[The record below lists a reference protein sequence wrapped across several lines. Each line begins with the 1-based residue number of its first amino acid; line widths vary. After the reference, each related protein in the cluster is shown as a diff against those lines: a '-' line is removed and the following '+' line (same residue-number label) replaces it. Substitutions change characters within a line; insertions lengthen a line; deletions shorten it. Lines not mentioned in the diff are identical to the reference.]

1 MKRQQ
6 FQIRLSG
13 FEHRIDPSRIGDVVR
28 RGFSLVELL
37 AVVVIIL
44 VLLALLMP
52 MLKNARSNG
61 QRTVCLS
68 NLGVLGKGFVQYPMA
83 NDGALMTT
91 LPGGKT
97 TDWVRSG
104 AGTASIRNGALWP
117 YVLDQKVYRCPAHP
131 FQTFDRHFSWND
143 MINGAEYGIEW
154 NRISM
159 VTLPTKTMA
168 LLDDIDPRGAGW
180 LVGNWLLSLGTQYR
194 YIDPV
199 AAWHNQGMNL
209 NFMDGHAEY
218 WKWQDP
224 RTWGMVTEAS
234 LNNMSAFFHNHPGS
248 VDWLRLRR
256 AVNPGSTLS
265 PPP

>member
-1 MKRQQ
+1 MAADSSAA
-6 FQIRLSG
+6 SG
-13 FEHRIDPSRIGDVVR
+13 STPES
-28 RGFSLVELL
+28 
-37 AVVVIIL
+37 
-44 VLLALLMP
+44 
-52 MLKNARSNG
+52 KN
-61 QRTVCLS
+61 C
-68 NLGVLGKGFVQYPMA
+68 
-83 NDGALMTT
+83 TT
-91 LPGGKT
+91 LPSLPMRNLQKFHPTSPALSNSAYKGWGEPDLIVTLSNIGKVT
-97 TDWVRSG
+97 
-104 AGTASIRNGALWP
+104 L
-117 YVLDQKVYRCPAHP
+117 YVLEQKVYRCPAHP

-143 MINGAEYGIEW
+143 MINGAEYGIAW

-180 LVGNWLLSLGTQYR
+180 LVGNWLLSLGTPYR

-199 AAWHNQGMNL
+199 AAWHDQGMNL

-224 RTWGMVTEAS
+224 RTWGMVTESS

-256 AVNPGSTLS
+256 AVNPGSTSS